1 MSKRCNAECD
11 QPKQESGLTDLRE
24 KVAALLGPD
33 FGATRFVAAQSD
45 AAGDMIFTT
54 EEGEV
59 IPATYLPPRDPE
71 TPAPAILYCHAHG
84 ARYHI
89 GRRELREGRPAL
101 TAPYAGVLQ
110 DAGYAVLCLEMPCFG
125 TRADIEENATAKAR
139 LWQGRTLF
147 GQMLGEQ
154 RAGLDWLMAQ
164 PGVDSARVGV
174 MGISM
179 GGTLAWWLAALDPRL
194 AACVSM
200 ACFADMAGLIATG
213 AHDIHGNYMTVPGLL
228 ALCRT
233 GEVSALTAP
242 RPLLHCVGLQDPGT
256 PESAFATARDD
267 VLAAYARNHAETA
280 LSFFVDREL
289 GHAETPQM
297 REYVLENLNRV
308 LF

>member
-1 MSKRCNAECD
+1 MVA
-11 QPKQESGLTDLRE
+11 DLRTR
-24 KVAALLGPD
+24 VAALLGPD
-33 FGATRFVAAQSD
+33 WTDTNFAQVQVNGPQD
-45 AAGDMIFTT
+45 LTFTT
-54 EEGEV
+54 TKGEKV
-59 IPATYLPPRDPE
+59 PATYLPPRDPA
-71 TPAPAILYCHAHG
+71 TRAPAILYCHAHG

-110 DAGYAVLCLEMPCFG
+110 EAGYAVLCLEMPCFG
-125 TRADIEENATAKAR
+125 ARADLEENATAKAR

-164 PGVDSARVGV
+164 PGVDPARVGV

-200 ACFADMAGLIATG
+200 ACFADISALIAIG

-228 ALCRT
+228 TLCST
-233 GEVSALTAP
+233 GRLSGLTAP
-242 RPLLHCVGLQDPGT
+242 RPLLHCVGLQDAGT
-256 PESAFATARDD
+256 PESAFATARAE
-267 VLAAYARNHAETA
+267 VMAAYAEIGARDA
-280 LSFFVDREL
+280 LSVFVDRNL
-289 GHAETPQM
+289 GHAETTEM
-297 REYVLENLNRV
+297 REYVLKFLNRA
-308 LF
+308 LFA

>member
-1 MSKRCNAECD
+1 MASE
-11 QPKQESGLTDLRE
+11 LRA

-33 FGATRFVAAQSD
+33 WTDTAFAHVQVDGPEDLTFV
-45 AAGDMIFTT
+45 TT
-54 EEGEV
+54 TGSRV
-59 IPATYLPPRDPE
+59 PATYLPPRDPA

-84 ARYHI
+84 GRYHI

-101 TAPYAGVLQ
+101 TAPYAKVLQ

-125 TRADIEENATAKAR
+125 ARAAMEENATAKAR

-154 RAGLDWLMAQ
+154 RAGLNWLMAQ
-164 PGVDSARVGV
+164 PGIDSVRVGV

-228 ALCRT
+228 SVCST
-233 GEVSALTAP
+233 GRLSGLTAP
-242 RPLLHCVGLQDPGT
+242 RPLLHCVGLQDAGT
-256 PESAFATARDD
+256 PESAFATARAD
-267 VLAAYARNHAETA
+267 LMAAYAEIGASDA
-280 LSFFVDREL
+280 LSVFVDRNL
-289 GHAETPQM
+289 GHAETKEM
-297 REYVLENLNRV
+297 REYVLKFLNRA
-308 LF
+308 LFA

>member
-1 MSKRCNAECD
+1 MGSEMRA
-11 QPKQESGLTDLRE
+11 R
-24 KVAALLGPD
+24 VAALLGPD
-33 FGATRFVAAQSD
+33 WTETRFIAASCD
-45 AAGDMIFTT
+45 GPEDVTFVTTAG
-54 EEGEV
+54 ERV
-59 IPATYLPPRDPE
+59 PATYLAPRDP
-71 TPAPAILYCHAHG
+71 TKPAPAILYCHAHG

-101 TAPYAGVLQ
+101 TAPYGGVLQ

-125 TRADIEENATAKAR
+125 ARADQEENAIAKAR

-164 PGVDSARVGV
+164 PGIDSARVGV

-256 PESAFATARDD
+256 PESAFAIARDD
-267 VLAAYARNHAETA
+267 VQAAYARNRAETA

-297 REYVLENLNRV
+297 REHVLEFLNRV
-308 LF
+308 LFRSYRTE